1 VITPA
6 RTTRSLID
14 GLVESTGVSDP
25 VAAIRLKAAQ
35 VIDSFVAIFGE
46 PDPFPLDLVAL
57 ASFLG
62 IKQSDAPPTFS
73 PDAELAPDGSG
84 GVEMRVNPDRPETR
98 RRFSIGHEITHT
110 FFPEYT
116 SHVWPRADSRHRDL
130 QDPDDYLEM
139 LCDVGAAE
147 LVFPRKWFKRDAIR
161 FENAR
166 GIAKLAERYQASRE
180 ATMRRYAEL
189 HCDSVAAV
197 FFSWKLKP
205 TEKGRLGRAE
215 QTNLLGIRP
224 SEELRDALRLRVQY
238 TVPSIS
244 FSSAGHFVPRDKSV
258 KNRGPIYSAAST
270 GEPTD
275 GEAELE
281 LGQARGTYGIHAI
294 PLWTPIDERGP
305 NGEFAVASIIRPLT
319 TMPTI
324 VKTFRGGPGLFD

>member
-1 VITPA
+1 MAPTG
-6 RTTRSLID
+6 TTKYLID
-14 GLVESTGVSDP
+14 GLVASAGVSDP
-25 VAAIRLKAAQ
+25 VSAIRLKATQA
-35 VIDSFVAIFGE
+35 VDSFVAIFGE

-62 IKQSDAPPTFS
+62 IKRSQAPPSFS
-73 PDAELAPDGSG
+73 PDAELAPDGYG
-84 GVEMRVNPDRPETR
+84 GVEMRVNPDRPVTR

-110 FFPEYT
+110 FFPEFT
-116 SHVWPRADSRHRDL
+116 THVWPRANSRQRDL
-130 QDPDDYLEM
+130 SDPDDYLEM

-147 LVFPRKWFKRDAIR
+147 LVFPRRWFTRDALR
-161 FENAR
+161 VDSAC
-166 GIAKLAERYQASRE
+166 GIAKLADTYEASRE
-180 ATMRRYAEL
+180 ATVRRYAEFHL
-189 HCDSVAAV
+189 EAVTAV
-197 FFSWKLKP
+197 FFGWKLKP

-215 QTNLLGIRP
+215 QTNLLGISP

-319 TMPTI
+319 TIPTI